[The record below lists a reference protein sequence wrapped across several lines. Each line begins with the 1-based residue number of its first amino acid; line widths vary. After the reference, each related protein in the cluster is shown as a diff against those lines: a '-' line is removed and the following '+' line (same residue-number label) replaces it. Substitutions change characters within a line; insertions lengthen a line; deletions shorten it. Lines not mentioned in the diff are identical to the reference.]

1 MLKKVVLADWEELYL
16 NELSYGF
23 MEKDPQLELFTFSKK
38 ELLYQYFRDGETADV
53 LVVDEKLVDAELA
66 ALTSGMTRIV
76 MSVSMTPIEGF
87 YLLKK
92 YQKNETLLHEIK
104 LRYAED
110 SGSVESIRG
119 NSKTKIAAFYSPAG
133 GTGKTTLAL
142 AAAIAGSAAGYRT
155 LYLNLEEI
163 DSVSSVLPKTSGT
176 LSDVFLA
183 LKTKGMNVGIK
194 MQGCIGTE
202 SGSGFFYLSGVESIS
217 EHQEIDGQEL
227 KKLIGQIRDLSEFEL
242 VFLDLSSGFTEKTCC
257 VLEETEKIFVPL
269 TASENAALKLRRF
282 LNESSLHRMYEPVMK
297 RMCLL
302 ENGVVAN
309 RQGETLSN
317 RLFPELPCC
326 GAVPA
331 ARELSSYRTLLK
343 EGRSAAR
350 LLDPVLAAMLQER
363 EE

>member
-1 MLKKVVLADWEELYL
+1 MLKKMVLADWEEPYL
-16 NELSYGF
+16 NELTYGF

-38 ELLYQYFRDGETADV
+38 DLLYQYFRDGETADI
-53 LVVDEKLVDAELA
+53 LVVDEKMVDAELA
-66 ALTSGMTRIV
+66 ALTSGITRIV
-76 MSVSMTPIEGF
+76 MSVSMTPVEGF

-92 YQKNETLLHEIK
+92 YQKNEALFSEIK
-104 LRYAED
+104 LRYAEE
-110 SGSVESIRG
+110 SGSLESIRG

-142 AAAIAGSAAGYRT
+142 AAAVAGATAGYRT

-163 DSVSSVLPKTSGT
+163 DSVHSVFPKTKGT

-217 EHQEIDGQEL
+217 EHQEIDGQDLKRLLEQLREL
-227 KKLIGQIRDLSEFEL
+227 AEFEL
-242 VFLDLSSGFTEKTCC
+242 VFLDLSSGFTEKTCL
-257 VLEETEKIFVPL
+257 VLEEAEKIFVPL
-269 TASENAALKLRRF
+269 TSSEHASAKLRRF
-282 LNESSLHRMYEPVMK
+282 LEESALHRMYEPLMK
-297 RMCLL
+297 RMCLI
-302 ENGVVAN
+302 ENGVVGN
-309 RQGETLSN
+309 SQEEHLSA
-317 RLFPELPCC
+317 RLFPELSCC
-326 GAVPA
+326 AVVPA
-331 ARELSSYRTLLK
+331 ARELSSYRAVLK

-350 LLDPVLAAMLQER
+350 LLDPVLAAMLQGR